1 MQRHVT
7 SFIIFLLIPSRSF
20 PSMKRILS
28 FSRISLSCV
37 NSGRLLEMVLWIV
50 LEVRDGWD
58 CGAGLR
64 GQSNQCWCYIP
75 PSENSSGRKCL
86 LPLSRF
92 STHLHP
98 SPINRLLYLHLAAAT
113 KWMFALK
120 GINVSLFASFYHF
133 FLSIFLFD
141 SCRLS
146 LPSPSL
152 SAFFLSFM
160 YFSLS
165 PSLHVC
171 PRSSLPSS
179 PPPSPPLWNA
189 EMKIIGEVSK
199 MQIVWVC

>member
-64 GQSNQCWCYIP
+64 GQSNQCWCSIP
-75 PSENSSGRKCL
+75 PSENNSGRKCL

-120 GINVSLFASFYHF
+120 GINVSLFAPFYHF

-152 SAFFLSFM
+152 SAFYCHSCI
-160 YFSLS
+160 SLS
-165 PSLHVC
+165 LRHFTFALAPPSL
-171 PRSSLPSS
+171 
-179 PPPSPPLWNA
+179 PLLLRLHHSGTLKW
-189 EMKIIGEVSK
+189 K
-199 MQIVWVC
+199 

>member
-7 SFIIFLLIPSRSF
+7 SFIIFLLIPSRSL

-75 PSENSSGRKCL
+75 PSENNSGRKCL

-152 SAFFLSFM
+152 SASFCHSCIFLSL
-160 YFSLS
+160 SIVSRS
-165 PSLHVC
+165 PSLLL
-171 PRSSLPSS
+171 PFLSSSVSTTLER
-179 PPPSPPLWNA
+179 WN
-189 EMKIIGEVSK
+189 ENNWRGV
-199 MQIVWVC
+199 